1 VLVDIN
7 LLPQNEKRS
16 RRWLYV
22 VIGVLSVGILA
33 VMILLILA
41 GTIGKDVD
49 VLTAELQSTKQL
61 RAEKEQSISDF
72 ESSDAWVQLESAVSW
87 AESYPIDTV
96 PVLEHLVELLPERG
110 FLKEFTYAED
120 GRIQLSIQFDT
131 SSEAAYYLTHLIE
144 SKYIQDATL
153 SSLATESISEND
165 SQSAVNTET
174 ILPRYLGQ
182 FEITLNRNE
191 IKKMETEE
199 SSDKQGG
206 DSE

>member
-22 VIGVLSVGILA
+22 VIGVLSVGIIA

-131 SSEAAYYLTHLIE
+131 SSEAAYYLTHLKE